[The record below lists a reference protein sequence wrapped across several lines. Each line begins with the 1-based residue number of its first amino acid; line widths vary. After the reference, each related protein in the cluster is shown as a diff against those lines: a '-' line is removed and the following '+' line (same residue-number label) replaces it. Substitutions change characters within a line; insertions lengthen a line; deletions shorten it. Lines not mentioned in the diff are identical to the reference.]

1 MSLQSVIIPDIF
13 AQVVT
18 KTAELS
24 GIDVKYMHG
33 VPEEIEANLIEAT
46 RQQANDGVTKKYP
59 LIILFHDFPV
69 NRGNEYYGK
78 AVFPK
83 IIIATMTDNKF
94 KSDKR
99 YNETFK
105 PILYPLYEA
114 FLSAIANN
122 KNIVESDRSN
132 IQHTAWDRLF
142 WGTKP
147 AGTGLNDYV
156 DAIEIQNLQLTF
168 QQFC

>member
-33 VPEEIEANLIEAT
+33 VWPEIESNLIEAT

-59 LIILFHDFPV
+59 LIALLHDFPV
-69 NRGNEYYGK
+69 KRGNEYYGV
-78 AVFPK
+78 ATFPT
-83 IIIATMTDNKF
+83 ILIATITDNKF
-94 KSDKR
+94 KADKR
-99 YNETFK
+99 YTETFK

-142 WGTKP
+142 WGREKL
-147 AGTGLNDYV
+147 GTQLNDYV
-156 DAIEIQNLQLTF
+156 DAIEIQNLTLTF